1 MYVNSVKS
9 NNVYSFRANENS
21 EIKDV
26 KPEQPAAA
34 AQEISATN
42 TNEDKFEK
50 KETAQSDTTSQP
62 APEAKPQ
69 NAAEVFMS
77 QLNKMQKVQ
86 KILGGTL
93 LGIGVL
99 GALSFLSSK
108 KWVRGLFAIPAG
120 GALAFFGANMLNN
133 AKALDKLKQ
142 VAQTDK

>member
-34 AQEISATN
+34 APEISATN

-50 KETAQSDTTSQP
+50 KETAQPDTTSQP

-99 GALSFLSSK
+99 GALSFLSPK

-120 GALAFFGANMLNN
+120 GGPWRG
-133 AKALDKLKQ
+133 
-142 VAQTDK
+142 

>member
-34 AQEISATN
+34 PEISATN

-50 KETAQSDTTSQP
+50 KETAQPDTTSQP

-99 GALSFLSSK
+99 GALSFLSPK

>member
-34 AQEISATN
+34 APEISATN

-50 KETAQSDTTSQP
+50 KETAQPDTTSQP

-99 GALSFLSSK
+99 GALSFLSPK

-120 GALAFFGANMLNN
+120 GVLAFFGANMLNN